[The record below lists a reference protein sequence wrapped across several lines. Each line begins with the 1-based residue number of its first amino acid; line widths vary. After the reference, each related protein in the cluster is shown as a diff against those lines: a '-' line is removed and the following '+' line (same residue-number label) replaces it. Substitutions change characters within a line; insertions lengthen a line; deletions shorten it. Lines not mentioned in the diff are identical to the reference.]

1 MGDGKKIRI
10 VIVDDHP
17 VLRQGLAAVLGLSPD
32 IEVVGEAENGKTGVE
47 LVRRVSPDVVLMD
60 IEMPVMNG
68 VIATRLLHGEYPEL
82 KIIGL
87 SMHEEEEEGRD
98 ILDAGAAAFVKKNM
112 TSEQLAK
119 AIRTVNGSG

>member
-1 MGDGKKIRI
+1 MCDGKKIRI

-17 VLRQGLAAVLGLSPD
+17 VLRQGLSAVLSLSPD

-68 VIATRLLHGEYPEL
+68 ISATRLLHGEYPEL

-87 SMHEEEEEGRD
+87 SMHEAEEEGRD
-98 ILDAGAAAFVKKNM
+98 ILDAGAAVFVKKNM